1 MKYRLKTGK
10 HSRFENGNQVIYRVG
25 DAVELTADEVASLG
39 ARVELIGAAT
49 VPPPA
54 PPAPP
59 APEVVAAAADWSQL
73 GELHWTGAVKAVRE
87 VTTVDELARAQEA
100 EVAGKNRRAVLDA
113 IEERLTELSE

>member
-10 HSRFENGNQVIYRVG
+10 HSRFEDGNQMIYRAG

-39 ARVELIGAAT
+39 PTRVEPVGAT
-49 VPPPA
+49 PPPPPA
-54 PPAPP
+54 ETVPQSSGAM
-59 APEVVAAAADWSQL
+59 DWSLL
-73 GELHWTGAVKAVRE
+73 GDLHWTGAVKAVRE
-87 VTTVDELARAQEA
+87 VATVDELARAQEA